1 MSSWLDT
8 VKKTFKDGRKRNAS
22 YKFKDA
28 LKDAKKVY
36 NKGADAVVGVA
47 KKTRKAFRKT
57 GKKIRSRF
65 AKRSSKHRGK
75 HGKSRK
81 YKKRGGECPS
91 SHYMCDD
98 VPPGSQDQCL
108 DYHCRK

>member
-8 VKKTFKDGRKRNAS
+8 VKKTFKEGRAKNAS

-47 KKTRKAFRKT
+47 KKTRRTFRKT

-65 AKRSSKHRGK
+65 TKRTSKYRGK

-81 YKKRGGECPS
+81 HRKMKGGVDCNVACATS
-91 SHYMCDD
+91 DNRK
-98 VPPGSQDQCL
+98 QCMK
-108 DYHCRK
+108 DCEDSPF